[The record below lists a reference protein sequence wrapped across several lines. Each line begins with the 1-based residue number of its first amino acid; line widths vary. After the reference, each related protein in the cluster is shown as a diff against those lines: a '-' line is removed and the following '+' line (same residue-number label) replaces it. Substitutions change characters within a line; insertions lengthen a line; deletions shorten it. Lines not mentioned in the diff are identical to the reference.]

1 MARGPAACI
10 QVERAARSGLRAAE
24 PQKRAVSISQSAVQQ
39 ARVLY
44 LSFVAEFLRTK
55 PRMMIPPTARAVE
68 HTVKYLWTH
77 HTETKERD
85 RGACLHAI
93 SVITPVPYKKA
104 GWWRNH
110 RPRWNKTMVGPRS
123 NMLQSGVHNALE
135 P

>member
-10 QVERAARSGLRAAE
+10 QVERAEAAA
-24 PQKRAVSISQSAVQQ
+24 QKQAVSISQSAVQQ

-110 RPRWNKTMVGPRS
+110 RPRWNKIIGYR
-123 NMLQSGVHNALE
+123 GVVKSFNPWVQGQAGF
-135 P
+135 

>member
-10 QVERAARSGLRAAE
+10 QVERAEAAA
-24 PQKRAVSISQSAVQQ
+24 QKQAVSISQSAVQQ

-85 RGACLHAI
+85 RGACVCMPSASSHPCLI
-93 SVITPVPYKKA
+93 RKLGGGGITNLGGIKP
-104 GWWRNH
+104 
-110 RPRWNKTMVGPRS
+110 
-123 NMLQSGVHNALE
+123 
-135 P
+135 